1 MTTATVEEA
10 EVPDATASTAPARA
24 PDTGPA
30 WRTLLRGLN
39 SVPEFRVGLVGT
51 LMLALVATVGRI
63 VVPVAVQQTIDDGL
77 RAAGGPDLGQV
88 RRAVAIAAVAVVAT
102 GFAAYRM
109 NVRLYR
115 STETGLAALR
125 TRTFRH
131 VHDLAVLTQSEQ
143 RRGGLVARVTTDV
156 DQLSQFMQYGG
167 VVLIVSIGQL
177 AITTVL
183 MLIWSWQLT
192 ILVYVCFVPLAIV
205 LRRMQFKLADAYTTV
220 RARIGEMLTAVSE
233 SVVGAQVVRAYGV
246 EARTSVRIDTAIA
259 RHQEAATRAQRLIA
273 LTFSTGELVAG
284 LATAGVVVLG
294 VYLGVDGQ
302 ISTGRLIA
310 FLFLVQLFV
319 SPIQVATE
327 VLNDGQTAAAG
338 LRRVLDVLDTPT
350 DIADPADRGVDLP
363 HEPIAVRFE
372 EVRYAYPGGPEVLH
386 GIDLEIPARSR
397 VAIVGETGSG
407 KTTFAKLLTRLMDPV
422 SGRVLLSGV
431 PLTEIRFRSLRERV
445 VMVPQDGFLFDDTI
459 AANVRYG
466 RPEATDAEV
475 EAAFAD
481 LGLADWLAALPAGVQ
496 SRVGERG
503 EALSVGER
511 QLVAVARAYIADPDL
526 LVLDEATSA
535 VDPATE
541 VRLQRA
547 LDGLTRG
554 RTSLAIAHRLSTAE
568 AADEVLVVDRGRIVQ
583 RGPHAVLVRQE
594 GSVYAGLHAS
604 WVAQQAS

>member
-1 MTTATVEEA
+1 MTTTTVEEA
-10 EVPDATASTAPARA
+10 EVPDATASTAPSNER
-24 PDTGPA
+24 DMSPA
-30 WRTLLRGLN
+30 WRTLLRGLR
-39 SVPEFRVGLVGT
+39 SVPEFRVGIGRT
-51 LMLALVATVGRI
+51 LLLALVATVGRI
-63 VVPVAVQQTIDDGL
+63 VVPVAVQRTIDDGL
-77 RAAGGPDLGQV
+77 RASAGPDLGQV
-88 RRAVAIAAVAVVAT
+88 RRTVAIAVVAVIITAV
-102 GFAAYRM
+102 AAYRM

-167 VVLIVSIGQL
+167 VVLIISVGQL

-183 MLIWSWQLT
+183 MLLWSWQLT

-233 SVVGAQVVRAYGV
+233 SVVGAQVVRSYGV

-294 VYLGVDGQ
+294 VYLGVDGGL
-302 ISTGRLIA
+302 SAGRLIG

-338 LRRVLDVLDTPT
+338 LRRVLDVLDTET
-350 DIADPADRGVDLP
+350 DVADPGERGVDLP

-372 EVRYAYPGGPEVLH
+372 QVRYAYPGGPEVLH
-386 GIDLEIPARSR
+386 GIDLEIPARRR

-422 SGRVLLSGV
+422 SGRVLLSDV
-431 PLTEIRFRSLRERV
+431 PLTVIRFRSLRERV

-466 RPEATDAEV
+466 RPEAADADV
-475 EAAFAD
+475 EAA
-481 LGLADWLAALPAGVQ
+481 
-496 SRVGERG
+496 
-503 EALSVGER
+503 
-511 QLVAVARAYIADPDL
+511 L
-526 LVLDEATSA
+526 L
-535 VDPATE
+535 
-541 VRLQRA
+541 
-547 LDGLTRG
+547 
-554 RTSLAIAHRLSTAE
+554 
-568 AADEVLVVDRGRIVQ
+568 
-583 RGPHAVLVRQE
+583 
-594 GSVYAGLHAS
+594 
-604 WVAQQAS
+604 